1 MENPKEKG
9 LGTLRLTM
17 FGIGLILASGAFAIP
32 GDFAAAGAYPLASLI
47 GWGIT
52 GVGMLS
58 LCLCYFRLSIVK
70 PQLTSGLY
78 TYAREGFGEF
88 IGFCSAWGYWISANL
103 AQISFL
109 TMLYY

>member
-52 GVGMLS
+52 RCRNAFPMS
-58 LCLCYFRLSIVK
+58 LLF
-70 PQLTSGLY
+70 
-78 TYAREGFGEF
+78 
-88 IGFCSAWGYWISANL
+88 SA
-103 AQISFL
+103 
-109 TMLYY
+109 